1 MVGGLECV
9 LTVTDDHCSP
19 SQESLV
25 FVVVG
30 SPHLISFAPPGHAGS
45 IPLQRLNFYLSLF
58 DSGKYTCYIFS
69 YFGARNETH
78 TTIVLTH
85 TISDFKFVVKLLT

>member
-30 SPHLISFAPPGHAGS
+30 SPHLISFAPPGMLG
-45 IPLQRLNFYLSLF
+45 LSLF
-58 DSGKYTCYIFS
+58 KDSISISPCLTVVNTRVIYFS
-69 YFGARNETH
+69 YSGGRNKTH
-78 TTIVLTH
+78 TTTTQH
-85 TISDFKFVVKLLT
+85 SS